1 MMQSIRKGL
10 SVWLA
15 GCLLLVFSVS
25 ANAASV
31 TKQVYGEIEIAQIA
45 VSLTPGDGQLTVK
58 FPSKPDELEVDSYEL
73 TILKVNDYT
82 PSSPVVLTGSAIS
95 AENTTYVFNKLTN
108 KMTYTVKVTGFKDGE
123 IVAQGSASSAPDK
136 PKIDISLTPGD
147 GQLTLKFPSK
157 TEKLEVDSYELKI
170 GLNIRALSSPIVLKG
185 SAITAVNTTYVFKK
199 LTNQVYYTVQV
210 TGIKNGKIVV
220 QGTAV
225 SAPSKPKI
233 DITLTPGDGQLTV
246 KFPSKTADL
255 KVDSYELTIQNVKD
269 PKLKVSSP
277 IVLTGSAITAVN
289 TTYAFK
295 KLTNQKAY
303 TVQVTGFKDGK
314 PVAQGTATS
323 APDKPKINVTLTP
336 GDKQLTVKFPS
347 KTADLVVDTYKLTIQ
362 LVKNP
367 KPTSPVVLTG
377 SSISAENTT
386 YVFKKLF
393 NQMTY
398 TVQVAGFKDGK
409 LVVTG
414 TASSEPVWPKLE
426 GLSIVAGDKQVT
438 VTFKKIAIASK
449 LPTTYKIEWWYR
461 TASNGAPI
469 SEEPVDV
476 QATFSDTK
484 NLSYIFE
491 SLKNGTSYHF
501 TVTAMN
507 NNDVLAVNS
516 NVIAIPKAPTKP

>member
-73 TILKVNDYT
+73 TILKVNAYT

-108 KMTYTVKVTGFKDGE
+108 NMTYTVKVTGFKDGE

-136 PKIDISLTPGD
+136 PKIDITLTPGD

-157 TEKLEVDSYELKI
+157 TGKLEIDSYELKI
-170 GLNIRALSSPIVLKG
+170 GLNIHALSSPIVLKDN
-185 SAITAVNTTYVFKK
+185 AITAVNTTYVFKN
-199 LTNQVYYTVQV
+199 LTNQVNYMVQV
-210 TGIKNGKIVV
+210 TGIKNGKIVA

-225 SAPSKPKI
+225 NAPSKPKI
-233 DITLTPGDGQLTV
+233 DITLTPGDGQLTL
-246 KFPSKTADL
+246 KFPSKTDGL
-255 KVDSYELTIQNVKD
+255 KVDSYELTILNAKD
-269 PKLKVSSP
+269 RKAVSSP

-289 TTYAFK
+289 TTYVFK
-295 KLTNQKAY
+295 NLINQKAY
-303 TVQVTGFKDGK
+303 TVQVTGIKNGK
-314 PVAQGTATS
+314 IVAQGTAMS

-362 LVKNP
+362 LAKNP

-386 YVFKKLF
+386 YVFKKLI

-398 TVQVAGFKDGK
+398 TVQVAGYKDGR

-461 TASNGAPI
+461 TAKNGAPV